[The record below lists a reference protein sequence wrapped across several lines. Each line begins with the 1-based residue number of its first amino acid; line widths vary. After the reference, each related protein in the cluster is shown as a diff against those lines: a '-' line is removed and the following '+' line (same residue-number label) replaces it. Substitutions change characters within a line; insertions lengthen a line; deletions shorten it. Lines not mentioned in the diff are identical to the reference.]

1 MLTNALDMSGKM
13 AQARPSRRWNR
24 PAAFVALVALLSSL
38 LTFLA
43 PAPPAAAVTAFTSKF
58 QTNVNGD
65 ITFAANHN
73 MTCLVGCVD
82 ANNGFMTY
90 VDADGVPAS
99 PLHGGGTIATFNSA
113 TADVVVPPGSTV
125 LFAGLFWGANTRR
138 GADVGTNIS
147 ANAPAPANRNQ
158 VLFRTPAMTGYSTVT
173 AVATDMD
180 VDITA
185 PNTATLPI
193 YHGYADVTAL
203 VQAVPAS
210 GNGTYGVANIQA
222 GTGSSGLGTWGGWT
236 LVVAFSNP
244 TERLRNLNVFNGFEK
259 VTGSTAAASADVRF
273 GPFITPAIGPVNVK
287 IGVVAQ
293 DGDLLTGD
301 FARLN
306 SGTTA
311 CGGGTNISDGANPST
326 NLFNSSISQ
335 NAANVTTRNPNSAI
349 TWGYDADI
357 IEANGILTNGD
368 NNACLRIGTTAD
380 SYFLD
385 AVTTAIELPQPRLI
399 GTKTGTDLN
408 GGNLNPG
415 DTIEY
420 TIDLTNTG
428 DDIATN
434 IVVADPLPF
443 GLTYVPNSLSISAG
457 PNTGAK
463 TDLSTDAD
471 QANFTANT
479 ANFFLGTGA
488 TNSVGGQLAPNASTQ
503 VKLRATVN
511 LSLPGGTSLSNEVQI
526 TYRGATIPA
535 QVLNP
540 VVSAVTTPLANQID
554 LVVTKNDSQTV
565 AVAGAPISYIVTVTN
580 NGPQTA
586 VNASVVD
593 DIPALILAPT
603 WSCSVAGQSAAAGC
617 GAASGT
623 GDINTAVTLGVND
636 TATYTITG
644 TVDNAAPAALLSLS
658 NTATASPV
666 GNVTDTN
673 PANNTA
679 TDVDDVERQ
688 TDIVVTKTN
697 GITDAVPGTALT
709 YTVVVSNAG
718 PSDAGLVSVTDS
730 VPTALTG
737 VVWDC
742 IASVGS
748 SCTAL
753 SGLGN
758 NLNTSATL
766 IRNGTATYTISGT
779 LNPNTPAGTG
789 SLSNT
794 ATATLGAG
802 IDEINTANNTATDID
817 NVTPRSD
824 LSITKTDNLIDA
836 VPGEVVQYSISVAN
850 AGPSTATDALITDVV
865 PAALTGVSWTCVAT
879 GVGASCGAASG
890 SGNSISTTATLP
902 SGTSANYVVT
912 GTLNPTTPAGT
923 GTLVNTAAI
932 AVPTGTIDPMPENN
946 SATDTDNVKP
956 TAELS
961 ITKTDGLAAA
971 VPGSP
976 ITYTI
981 VVSNA
986 GPSTVTNAS
995 ITDSIPASIT
1005 GVGWSCIASAGA
1017 SCGALSGTGNNINT
1031 TATLA
1036 AGSSVTYTVIGV
1048 LDAAAPAG
1056 DATLVNTVSA
1066 TLPVGVS
1073 DPTPGV
1079 TQATDTDNVTP
1090 QGDLSITKTDNI
1102 SAAVPGTI
1110 VEYTI
1115 VVSNSGPSTATNAIV
1130 TDTVPAALTNVTW
1143 TCVAAAGSTCG
1154 AVSGSGNALS
1164 TTPTIGSSSSVTY
1177 TVRGTL
1183 NASTPAG
1190 VGTLVNTASVA
1201 APTGMT
1207 DASAGNNTA
1216 TDTDDVTP
1224 QADLRIAKSADV
1236 PSVLPG
1242 GIVTYTVVV
1251 SNNGPSHVVGATI
1264 TDTVPSQLTGV
1275 TWSCAASAGS
1285 ACATATGAGN
1295 AISTSADLNSG
1306 SSVTLTITGTVL
1318 PGAAAATMTNSAT
1331 VAPPVGVTDTVGGNE
1346 TASAD
1351 VVIGAVADL
1360 SISKTNNVG
1369 IVTPGTTTTYT
1380 ITATNTGP
1388 NVVSGATVADTLPAG
1403 ISSATWSCT
1412 ASTGSSCGSLSGAG
1426 SFSVPVTL
1434 ASNGT
1439 VTFTVIANIAPGAV
1453 GGLTNTATITAPSG
1467 ITELDGNN
1475 NSATDT
1481 DTFLLAGDLGIT
1493 KTDGVGIT
1501 AAIPG
1506 APISY
1511 TITVTN
1517 AGPSTAVGVQ
1527 INDAIPATITGATWV
1542 CGSTGGATC
1551 GVGGGSGNIA
1561 TTATVPPS
1569 GSVIYTVSGI
1579 IDPNATGSLSNTA
1592 TLTPPS
1598 GFPDAVASNNSA
1610 TDVNTLTPRGDLSIT
1625 KTDGITNAVPGEVL
1639 TYTIVA
1645 ANAGISTVTNA
1656 VITDTLPASLTGTW
1670 TCVAAGGAT
1679 CGDVSGSGSI
1689 ATNASMPPGGS
1700 ATYTVVATLNPSTPD
1715 GNNSLVNTAQIAAPI
1730 GFTDTTTGN
1739 NIATDTDNVTPQVDL
1754 AVTKTNNSTSVTP
1767 GNLTTYNIVVGNAG
1781 PSTATNA
1788 TISDTLPLS
1797 LTGATWTCSATGG
1810 ASCATLNGTGN
1821 IATTATIPTGGI
1833 VTYAVTAT
1841 LNPTT
1846 PAGLATLINT
1856 VNVAPATGT
1865 TDVGPGANT
1874 ASDTDDVT
1882 PQGDLSITK
1891 TDGVNDAVPGSLIT
1905 YTIVA
1910 RNTGPST
1917 AANAAINDEVPAAIS
1932 GVTWSCATTG
1942 GATCGAASGTGNT
1955 IATTAT
1961 LPSGGTATYTVIGT
1975 LSPTTPAGTNTL
1987 INTAT
1992 LSAPT
1997 GFVDSNTTN
2006 NTATDTDNVTPQVNL
2021 SIAKT
2026 DGNVDAIPGT
2036 IVAYTITVNN
2046 SGPSFGLNTVVTDA
2060 VPASLTGVTWTCSA
2074 LGGSTCG
2081 ATSGSGNTIA
2091 TTANVAV
2098 GAAVTYLVTATLDG
2112 STPAGIGTLSNTAR
2126 VAAGPTATDT
2136 DTTNNEATDT
2146 NDVTPRADLVIN
2158 KVRSDE
2164 VVAGQYITYTISV
2177 NNQGPSNVTGA
2188 TITDTMPP
2196 QLLSP
2201 TWTCSASNG
2210 SSCATPIG
2218 AGDIAT
2224 TANIL
2229 AAGTVTYVVRAQI
2242 DPTYL
2247 SGNISNT
2254 ASASVPGG
2262 VIDPTPTN
2270 TSTVTDPVVA
2280 RTDLRVNKTR
2290 SGALVAGSPVTYN
2303 VVVTNLGPSSAINA
2317 TLTDAIPVGIA
2328 SQTWSCAASAGA
2340 TCATPGGT
2348 GGIATTYSAEP
2359 NASLTYTITAQIA
2372 PTTTGSI
2379 TQVATVDAAIP
2390 ATDPVLSNNTA
2401 ADVASVAINVDLQV
2415 TKTDDKTNVVA
2426 GTANT
2431 YTIKVRNAGPSSVAG
2446 ATVTDNAP
2454 SNFTP
2459 STWSCV
2465 ASTGSSC
2472 PPSGTGNLSALVDL
2486 APSGTAT
2493 FTFNGTINAN
2503 SALGAGALAN
2513 TASVAVPNGVTELFV
2528 GDNSGSD
2535 TDTVLGEAD
2544 LAITKTDNAIGR
2556 APGDPITYVIIASN
2570 NGPSNVIGATIA
2582 DVLPNAITA
2591 ATWSCAATVGAACG
2605 STSGSGDISTTFNLA
2620 VGSTITY
2627 TIEATVLP
2635 SATGTLSNSAT
2646 ITAPLTVTD
2655 VVPGNNTGTDTTSL
2669 GAVADVSITK
2679 TDGLTVAVPGQQVTY
2694 TIVASNSGP
2703 SVASNVVVADTFG
2716 SALLNPTW
2724 SCAPGP
2730 GSSCGNATG
2739 TGSLN
2744 ETVTIANGSTVTFT
2758 VIATVSPAATGSLT
2772 NTATATA
2779 PTGIDPTPVN
2789 TATDVD
2795 TLNVTADLSITKT
2808 DGVTSEVPGT
2818 AVEYT
2823 IVARNAGPSAVTG
2836 ATVTDILP
2844 AALIDAS
2851 WSCVASAGSTCGPTG
2866 SGNISDTV
2874 DLLNG
2879 GTATYTLNAT
2889 VAPTAVGN
2897 VSNTASI
2904 TAPAGVTDADSG
2916 PGGNNTAT
2924 DTDTLAI
2931 EADLSISKTDGAGVD
2946 TEVPG
2951 TAVTYTIV
2959 ARNAGP
2965 SAVTGATITDTLP
2978 AALSGATWTCLAS
2991 TGSTC
2996 ATPGGTGNI
3005 NTTANLLNGGTATYT
3020 LNANIA
3026 AGATGLLAN
3035 TATITAPSGVTDA
3048 NSGVGGNNSATDT
3061 DTLSPQAD
3069 LAIAKTN
3076 SQLSVVAG
3084 DPVTYTITASNL
3096 GTSDVV
3102 GATITDTLPATLS
3115 GATWTCAASTGS
3127 SCAAPNGIGDINTTA
3142 SLLAGATV
3150 IYTVNAT
3157 VASTAVGTVSNTA
3170 TIAAPSGVTDPN
3182 SGPGGNNSATDSDAV
3197 TRTADLAITKTDFS
3211 ATEIPGTP
3219 VTYTIVATN
3228 NGPSAVTGATI
3239 TDTLPATLTGAT
3251 WTCVASTGS
3260 TCATPD
3266 GTGNINTTANLLN
3279 GGTATYTLIAN
3290 IAPTATGTL
3299 SNTATVEAPTGVVD
3313 ANSGTGG
3320 NNASTDVDNLVVNAD
3335 LAVSK
3340 TDFTGTEVPGTSIE
3354 YKIFATNNG
3363 PSAVTGA
3370 TITDTLPAT
3379 LTGATWTCVASTGST
3394 CATPDGTGNINTTAN
3409 LLNGGTAT
3417 YTLNANIAPTATGTL
3432 SNTATVEA
3440 PTGVTDT
3447 TGNNTATD
3455 TNTLDVTADLAVT
3468 KTNFNTTEVAG
3479 TPVQYTIV
3487 ATNNGPSAVT
3497 GATITDTLPAT
3508 LSGATW
3514 TCVASTGSTCATPG
3528 GTGNINTTANL
3539 LNGGTATYTLDAN
3552 ISPTAVGSLDNTAT
3566 ITAPATVTESAT
3578 GNNSATDSDTLG
3590 FEADLS
3596 ISKTD
3601 GFASSVAGNAVS
3613 YTIVA
3618 TNNGPSAVTGATIT
3632 DTLPAALSGA
3642 TWTCSASTGSSCA
3655 TPDGTGN
3662 INTTAD
3668 LLNGGTATY
3677 TLTATLDST
3686 ATGILENVANV
3697 AVPTG
3702 VSDGTPA
3709 NNTGTD
3715 TNNITGTADLS
3726 ITKTDGTGVT
3736 TEVAGTS
3743 ITYTVIATNNGPSAV
3758 TGATITDTLPATLT
3772 GATWTCV
3779 ASTGSSCAT
3788 PDGTGNIN
3796 TTANLLNGG
3805 TATYTLTAAIASTA
3819 VGSLSNT
3826 ATIEAPPGVT
3836 DANSGPGGNNAST
3849 DVDTLTQQADVAI
3862 TKTNFSTTEIPGTP
3876 VTYTIVATNNGPSAV
3891 TGATI
3896 TDTLPATLSG
3906 ATWACVASTG
3916 SSCATPDGT
3925 GNINTTA
3932 NLLNGGTATYT
3943 LNANIAAG
3951 ATGTLDNSASIAVP
3965 GTVTELVTGNNTAT
3979 DSDTLIRESD
3989 LSITKTDG
3997 FDSMVAGDVVTYTI
4011 VATNG
4016 GPSDVTGATISDTLP
4031 AVLSGATWTCVA
4043 STGSACATPD
4053 GNGNINT
4060 NADLLNGGTAT
4071 YTLTATLSSTAIG
4084 TVANTSTIVA
4094 PIGVTDDAG
4103 NNSATDTNTVSRSAD
4118 LALTKS
4124 DFSATE
4130 IPGTPVTY
4138 TIVATNNGP
4147 SAVTGATITD
4157 TLPATLTG
4165 ATWSCV
4171 ASTGS
4176 TCATPDGTGN
4186 INTTADL
4193 LNGGTAT
4200 YTLIA
4205 NIAPTA
4211 TGTLSNTATIEAPTG
4226 VTDPNSGTD
4235 SNNTATDTDTLAPEA
4250 DLAITKTDFSTTEI
4264 PGTPVTYTV
4273 VATNNGPSAITGAT
4287 ITDTLPATLTGATWA
4302 CVASAGSTCAT
4313 PDGTGNINT
4322 TANLLN
4328 GGTATYTL
4336 IANIAPTATGTLS
4349 NTATIAAPT
4358 GVVDAN
4364 SGTGGNNT
4372 ATDTD
4377 TLAPEA
4383 DLAIT
4388 KTDGVSG
4395 EVPGTSIEYTIV
4407 ATNNGP
4413 SAVIGATITDTLPA
4427 TLSGATWACVASTGS
4442 ACATPDGTGNINTT
4456 ANLLNSGTATYTLIA
4471 NIAPTAT
4478 GTLSNTAS
4486 IEAPAGV
4493 ADANSGT
4500 GGNNTATDTDTLAPE
4515 ADLAITKTDGVSSV
4529 VAGDTTSYTIVVINR
4544 GPSNVVG
4551 AAVVDTL
4558 PASLIGTGWSC
4569 VASSGSSC
4577 NESNG
4582 TEGINT
4588 TVDLLS
4594 GGTATYTLNVT
4605 VDPTATGSVTNTAT
4619 VSAPVSVSDTTA
4631 DNNAA
4636 TDTNSINRTADLSIA
4651 KTDGIDS
4658 EVPGTVANYTIVAR
4672 NAGPSAI
4679 TGATITDALP
4689 GFLVGAGWTCT
4700 ATTGSSCGSLTGS
4713 GDINTTAD
4721 LLAGGSATY
4730 VLTANVLGNAT
4741 GKLVNTASIVAPP
4754 GVVDANSGPGGNN
4767 SATDS
4772 DVLDITADL
4781 SITKTDFSAT
4791 EIPGTPVT
4799 YTIVATND
4807 GPSDV
4812 IGATI
4817 TDTLPAALSGATWTC
4832 VASTGSTCATPVG
4845 TGNINTTANLLNGGT
4860 ATYTL
4865 IANIAPNATGTL
4877 SNTATIAAPTGVVDA
4892 NSGTGGNNTAT
4903 DTDVLDITADLS
4915 IVKTDGVASAVAGSL
4930 RTYTI
4935 VATNNG
4941 PSNVVGAA
4949 ITDTLP
4955 ATLTGASWT
4964 CVASTGSSCGVPGG
4978 TGSIDTTADLLN
4990 GGTVTFLLRATL
5002 SPTATGSVSNTA
5014 TITAPPSVIDDAG
5027 NNSATDIDAINFT
5040 ADLSIT
5046 KTDNVDTA
5054 LAGGTLSYTII
5065 ATNAGP
5071 SAVAGVS
5078 IIDTLPAS
5086 LTGATWSCVASTGS
5100 SCVTAN
5106 GTGSIN
5112 TTANLLS
5119 GGTATYTLIATVS
5132 PTATGTVTNTATVAG
5147 PAGITDPI
5155 GDNTASDTD
5164 TITQSADLAITKTDF
5179 DTNEVPGTP
5188 VTYTIVATNPGPSA
5202 VIGATIVDT
5211 LPATLTGAAWTCVAS
5226 TGSTCA
5232 TPDGTGNIN
5241 TTANL
5246 LNGGTATYRI
5256 TANIAANAT
5265 GVLTNAASIEAPTG
5279 VTDPTVNNTATDTNT
5294 LNVTADLVI
5303 TKTDFSATEIPGTS
5317 VTYRIV
5323 ATNDGPSD
5331 VVGATI
5337 TDTLS
5342 ATLTG
5347 ATWTCLASTGST
5359 CATPDGTGN
5368 INTTANLLNGG
5379 TATYTLIANIAP
5391 TATGILSNTA
5401 TVEAPT
5407 GVVDANSGIGGNNTA
5422 TDTDVLDITA
5432 DLALTKTDFSATEI
5446 PGTSVTYRI
5455 VATNNGPS
5463 AVTGATITDTLPATL
5478 TGATWTCLASTGSTC
5493 ATPDGTGNINTTA
5506 NLLNGG
5512 TTTYTLIASIAPNA
5526 TGTLSNTAAV
5536 EAPTGVTDNTSD
5548 NTATDTDVLNITADL
5563 AITKTDFSATEIPGT
5578 SVTYTIVATNNG
5590 PSAVTG
5596 ATITDTLPTTLTG
5609 ATWTCVASTGS
5620 SCATPDGTGSIN
5632 TTADLLN
5639 GGTATYTLTASIAST
5654 ATGTLSNTAT
5664 IAAPPLVV
5672 DTGGNNSAT
5681 DTDVLNITADLAITK
5696 TDFSAT
5702 EIPGTSVTYTIVATN
5717 NGPSA
5722 VGATITDTLPTTLTG
5737 ATWTCVASAGSTCA
5751 TPDGTGNINT
5761 TANLLNGGTATYTL
5775 IANIAPTATS
5785 TLSNTTTVEAP
5796 TGVTDT
5802 TGNNTATDTNTLAPE
5817 ADLAITK
5824 TDGSASAIAGDSIT
5838 YTIVA
5843 TNNGPSAVVG
5853 ATITD
5858 TLPTTLTGATW
5869 TCVASTGSTCATPNG
5884 TDNINTTANL
5894 LNGGTATYTLIAN
5907 IAPTATSTLSNTATV
5922 EAPTGVTDTTG
5933 NNTATDTNTL
5943 NITADLAITKT
5954 DSNPSAIAG
5963 DRITYTIVATN
5974 NGPSAVTG
5982 ATITDTLPTT
5992 LTGATW
5998 TCVASTGS
6006 TCATPDGTGNINTT
6020 ANLLNGGTATYTLNA
6035 NIAPTATGTLSN
6047 TATVEAPT
6055 GVTDTTG
6062 NNTATDTTTLT
6073 FESDLSI
6080 TKTDSQTTRTA
6091 GTTVVYTI
6099 VATNNGRSAV
6109 VGATVTD
6116 TLPATLTGA
6125 TWTCLATTGS
6135 TCSASG
6141 TGNINDT
6148 INLLNNG
6155 TATYT
6160 LTADLVGTANGSLVN
6175 TASITA
6181 PTGVTDPAGNNV
6193 ATDTNTVLGSAD
6205 LAITKTDGVIAP
6217 NAGDVLTYTIVA
6229 SNNGPGNVV
6238 GATVT
6243 DNLPSSLLGATWT
6256 CVASSGSSCDASGS
6270 GNINDTVNLVVNGT
6284 ATYTLNTTIALTA
6297 TGALVNNADIAP
6309 PADVVDSNLT
6319 NNSDRDT
6326 DALGARSELSI
6337 TKTHTGSLVPGSP
6350 VVYSIVARNAGPSN
6364 VTGVTVTD
6372 TLSGVLSNGT
6382 WTCAATIGSS
6392 CAPSGTGNIN
6402 DTISLAANGTSTYTL
6417 TATINPAATGMLTNT
6432 ATITGPLVPT
6442 DTNGDDN
6449 TAIDT
6454 GVLTPV
6460 ADLAIAKTDRATNQV
6475 AGTATEYT
6483 IVVSN
6488 NGPSSVIGARVADAV
6503 PAILSGATWTCV
6515 ASLGSTC
6522 TATGAGNIADTIDL
6536 AAGGTAT
6543 YTLTALIDPT
6553 AIGTIS
6559 NTATVVA
6566 PTGVSDPVGNNTAT
6580 DTSALV
6586 QVNDLAITKA
6596 STQTTYL
6603 VGSTVVY
6610 AIVVT
6615 NSGPS
6620 SAIDAVVTD
6629 SIPTSLSGASWTCVA
6644 SSGSSCSGTGVGN
6657 ITDIVNIAVGGTLTY
6672 TLTATAAAVGS
6683 LTNTATVAAGPG
6695 STDPT
6700 TTNNTANETDEILPL
6715 PTTTVPTTVP
6725 APTTVTEQPTI
6736 PATVSSSP
6744 LLPTLSTVPATTVV
6758 TTTVPQSTTP
6768 ATVPTTPSTVPKP
6781 RGPLT
6786 GVVFRDLNG
6795 SGAFDKGDSV
6805 VANAKLVILLPDGRQ
6820 IIVLTDAQGVYTL
6833 PTDVPEGE
6841 YTVLITVPGEDGP
6854 PRIGNII
6861 VLAANLQL
6869 DIPINV
6875 SFLALTGS
6883 PADVQSTWAFALM
6896 ALGFALIA
6904 ASRRR
6909 RRQFT
6914 PSPAS

>member
-1 MLTNALDMSGKM
+1 MLTNALDMSGKT

-73 MTCLVGCVD
+73 MTCLTGCD
-82 ANNGFMTY
+82 ALGANAAAMSY
-90 VDADGVPAS
+90 VDIDGAAAS
-99 PLHGGGTIATFNSA
+99 PLQGGGTIATFNS
-113 TADVVVPPGSTV
+113 TSSDIVVPAGSTV
-125 LFAGLFWGANTRR
+125 LFAGLFW
-138 GADVGTNIS
+138 S
-147 ANAPAPANRNQ
+147 ANLASGASQGGQSGGGQNAPTPADRNKI
-158 VLFRTPAMTGYSTVT
+158 LFRTPAMSGYSTVT
-173 AVATDMD
+173 ALAAD
-180 VDITA
+180 VDIDTA
-185 PNTATLPI
+185 SNATNPV
-193 YHGYADVTAL
+193 YHAYANVTSL
-203 VQAVPAS
+203 IQAVPGG
-210 GNGTYGVANIQA
+210 GNGTYSAANIQA
-222 GTGSSGLGTWGGWT
+222 GTGSSSLGNWAGWT
-236 LVVAFSNP
+236 LVVAYSNP
-244 TERLRNLNVFNGFEK
+244 AEKLRNLNVFNGFEK
-259 VTGSTAAASADVRF
+259 VTGSNAASSADVRF
-273 GPFITPAIGPVNVK
+273 GPFVTPVIGPVNVK
-287 IGVVAQ
+287 VGVIAQ
-293 DGDLLTGD
+293 DGDPGITGD
-301 FARLN
+301 YANLN
-306 SGTTA
+306 AGA
-311 CGGGTNISDGANPST
+311 GNCGGGTNISDGANPSD
-326 NLFNSSISQ
+326 NLFNSSVTT
-335 NAANVTTRNPNSAI
+335 NATNVTTRNPNPVI

-357 IEANGILTNGD
+357 VAANGILTNGS
-368 NNACLRIGTTAD
+368 NNACLRLGTVGD

-434 IVVADPLPF
+434 IVLADPLPF

-565 AVAGAPISYIVTVTN
+565 AVAGAPITYIVTVTN

-593 DIPALILAPT
+593 DIPALILSPT

-617 GAASGT
+617 GSASGT

-636 TATYTITG
+636 TATYTIIG
-644 TVDNAAPAALLSLS
+644 TVDSAAPAALLSLS
-658 NTATASPV
+658 NTASASPV

-679 TDVDDVERQ
+679 TDVDDVERRA
-688 TDIVVTKTN
+688 DIVVTKTN

-766 IRNGTATYTISGT
+766 IKNGAATYTISGT
-779 LNPNTPAGTG
+779 LNPTTPAGTG

-802 IDEINTANNTATDID
+802 IDEINTANNSATDID

-865 PAALTGVSWTCVAT
+865 PVALTGVSWTCVAT

-902 SGTSANYVVT
+902 TGTSANYVVT

-923 GTLVNTAAI
+923 ATLVNTAAI
-932 AVPTGTIDPMPENN
+932 AVPTGTIDPTPENN

-1036 AGSSVTYTVIGV
+1036 AGSSVTYTVIGL

-1164 TTPTIGSSSSVTY
+1164 TTPIIGSSSSVTY

-1236 PSVLPG
+1236 PTILPG
-1242 GIVTYTVVV
+1242 GTVTYTVVV

-1285 ACATATGAGN
+1285 ACATATGSGN

-1318 PGAAAATMTNSAT
+1318 PGAAASTMTNSAT
-1331 VAPPVGVTDTVGGNE
+1331 VAPPVGVTDVVGGNE

-1412 ASTGSSCGSLSGAG
+1412 ASAGSSCGSLSGAG

-1453 GGLTNTATITAPSG
+1453 GGLTNTATITAPGG
-1467 ITELDGNN
+1467 ITELDVNN

-1493 KTDGVGIT
+1493 KTDGAGVTT
-1501 AAIPG
+1501 AVPG
-1506 APISY
+1506 APITY

-1527 INDAIPATITGATWV
+1527 INDAIPATIIGATWV
-1542 CGSTGGATC
+1542 CGSTGAATC

-1561 TTATVPPS
+1561 TTATIPPS

-1592 TLTPPS
+1592 TLTPPT
-1598 GFPDAVASNNSA
+1598 GFPDAVTSNNSA

-1700 ATYTVVATLNPSTPD
+1700 ATYTVVATLNPSTPA
-1715 GNNSLVNTAQIAAPI
+1715 GNDSLVNTAQIAAPN
-1730 GFTDTTTGN
+1730 GFTDATTGN

-1754 AVTKTNNSTSVTP
+1754 AVTKTNDSTSVTP

-1781 PSTATNA
+1781 PSTATNT

-1846 PAGLATLINT
+1846 PAGLATLVNT

-1905 YTIVA
+1905 YTIVV

-1942 GATCGAASGTGNT
+1942 GATCGAAAGTGNT

-1961 LPSGGTATYTVIGT
+1961 LPSGSTATYTVIGT

-1992 LSAPT
+1992 LSSPT

-2036 IVAYTITVNN
+2036 IVTYTITVNN

-2074 LGGSTCG
+2074 LAGSTCG

-2098 GAAVTYLVTATLDG
+2098 GVAVTYLVTGTLDG

-2164 VVAGQYITYTISV
+2164 VVAGQSITYTITV

-2201 TWTCSASNG
+2201 TWTCSASSG
-2210 SSCATPIG
+2210 SSCATPSG

-2224 TANIL
+2224 NANIL

-2254 ASASVPGG
+2254 ASASVPSG

-2280 RTDLRVNKTR
+2280 RTDLRVSKTR

-2317 TLTDAIPVGIA
+2317 TLSDPIPAGIA

-2348 GGIATTYSAEP
+2348 GGLATTYSAAP

-2379 TQVATVDAAIP
+2379 TQVATVEAALP
-2390 ATDPVLSNNTA
+2390 ATDPVLGNNTA
-2401 ADVASVAINVDLQV
+2401 SDVASVAVNVDLQV

-2431 YTIKVRNAGPSSVAG
+2431 YTITVRNAGPSSVTG

-2472 PPSGTGNLSALVDL
+2472 PASGTGNLSALVDL

-2493 FTFNGTINAN
+2493 FTFRGTINAN
-2503 SALGAGALAN
+2503 SAFGAGALVN
-2513 TASVAVPNGVTELFV
+2513 TASVAVPSGVTELFV

-2605 STSGSGDISTTFNLA
+2605 STSGSGDISTTVNLA

-2627 TIEATVLP
+2627 TIEATVSP

-2646 ITAPLTVTD
+2646 ITAPLTMTD

-2724 SCAPGP
+2724 SCAAGP

-2744 ETVTIANGSTVTFT
+2744 ETVTIANGSMVTFT

-2779 PTGIDPTPVN
+2779 PAGIDPTPVN
-2789 TATDVD
+2789 TATDID

-2836 ATVTDILP
+2836 ATVTDVLP

-2897 VSNTASI
+2897 VSNTASV
-2904 TAPAGVTDADSG
+2904 TAPTGVTDADSG

-2931 EADLSISKTDGAGVD
+2931 EADLSISKTDGVGVD

-2965 SAVTGATITDTLP
+2965 SAVSGATITDTLP

-2991 TGSTC
+2991 TGSAC
-2996 ATPGGTGNI
+2996 ATANGIGNI
-3005 NTTANLLNGGTATYT
+3005 STTADLLNGGTATYT

-3026 AGATGLLAN
+3026 AGATGLLTN
-3035 TATITAPSGVTDA
+3035 TATISAPSGVTDA

-3076 SQLSVVAG
+3076 SQSSVVAG
-3084 DPVTYTITASNL
+3084 DPVIYTITASNL

-3102 GATITDTLPATLS
+3102 GATITDTLPTALS
-3115 GATWTCAASTGS
+3115 GATWTCVASTGS
-3127 SCAAPNGIGDINTTA
+3127 SCAVPDGTGDINTTA
-3142 SLLAGATV
+3142 SLLAGGTV
-3150 IYTVNAT
+3150 IYAVNAT
-3157 VASTAVGTVSNTA
+3157 VAATAIGTVSNTA
-3170 TIAAPSGVTDPN
+3170 TIAAPLGVTDPN
-3182 SGPGGNNSATDSDAV
+3182 SGPGGNNSATDSDPV

-3219 VTYTIVATN
+3219 VTYTIVAIN

-3239 TDTLPATLTGAT
+3239 TDTLPASLTGAT
-3251 WTCVASTGS
+3251 WTCLASTGS

-3354 YKIFATNNG
+3354 YTIVATNNG

-3370 TITDTLPAT
+3370 TITDTLPAA
-3379 LTGATWTCVASTGST
+3379 LSGATWTCVASTGSS
-3394 CATPDGTGNINTTAN
+3394 CATPDGTGNINTTAD

-3417 YTLNANIAPTATGTL
+3417 YTLTAAIASTAIGTL
-3432 SNTATVEA
+3432 ANTATITA
-3440 PTGVTDT
+3440 PPLVVDI
-3447 TGNNTATD
+3447 TGNNAATD
-3455 TNTLDVTADLAVT
+3455 TDTLDVTADLAIT
-3468 KTNFNTTEVAG
+3468 KTDFNTTEVAG

-3497 GATITDTLPAT
+3497 GTTITDTLPAT

-3514 TCVASTGSTCATPG
+3514 TCVASSGSTCATPG
-3528 GTGNINTTANL
+3528 GTGSINTTANL

-3601 GFASSVAGNAVS
+3601 GFASSVAGNEVT

-3642 TWTCSASTGSSCA
+3642 SWACVASTGSSCA

-3715 TNNITGTADLS
+3715 TNTITRTADLS

-3796 TTANLLNGG
+3796 NTVNLLNGG

-3819 VGSLSNT
+3819 VGTLSNT
-3826 ATIEAPPGVT
+3826 ATIVAPTGVT

-3849 DVDTLTQQADVAI
+3849 DLDTLTQQADVAI

-3891 TGATI
+3891 IGATI
-3896 TDTLPATLSG
+3896 ADTLPATLSG

-3916 SSCATPDGT
+3916 SACATPDGT

-3951 ATGTLDNSASIAVP
+3951 ATGTLDNSASIAIP

-3979 DSDTLIRESD
+3979 DSDSLIRESD

-3997 FDSMVAGDVVTYTI
+3997 FDSMVAGEVVTYTI

-4031 AVLSGATWTCVA
+4031 AALSGATWTCVA
-4043 STGSACATPD
+4043 SPGSACATPD
-4053 GNGNINT
+4053 GTGNINT
-4060 NADLLNGGTAT
+4060 TADLLNGGTAT

-4084 TVANTSTIVA
+4084 TVANTSTITA
-4094 PIGVTDDAG
+4094 PIGVTDNAS

-4124 DFSATE
+4124 DFSASE

-4157 TLPATLTG
+4157 TLPTTLTG
-4165 ATWSCV
+4165 ATWTCV

-4176 TCATPDGTGN
+4176 
-4186 INTTADL
+4186 
-4193 LNGGTAT
+4193 
-4200 YTLIA
+4200 
-4205 NIAPTA
+4205 
-4211 TGTLSNTATIEAPTG
+4211 S
-4226 VTDPNSGTD
+4226 
-4235 SNNTATDTDTLAPEA
+4235 
-4250 DLAITKTDFSTTEI
+4250 
-4264 PGTPVTYTV
+4264 
-4273 VATNNGPSAITGAT
+4273 
-4287 ITDTLPATLTGATWA
+4287 
-4302 CVASAGSTCAT
+4302 CAT

-4349 NTATIAAPT
+4349 NTATIEAPT
-4358 GVVDAN
+4358 GVV
-4364 SGTGGNNT
+4364 
-4372 ATDTD
+4372 
-4377 TLAPEA
+4377 
-4383 DLAIT
+4383 
-4388 KTDGVSG
+4388 
-4395 EVPGTSIEYTIV
+4395 
-4407 ATNNGP
+4407 
-4413 SAVIGATITDTLPA
+4413 
-4427 TLSGATWACVASTGS
+4427 
-4442 ACATPDGTGNINTT
+4442 
-4456 ANLLNSGTATYTLIA
+4456 
-4471 NIAPTAT
+4471 
-4478 GTLSNTAS
+4478 
-4486 IEAPAGV
+4486 
-4493 ADANSGT
+4493 DANSGT

-4529 VAGDTTSYTIVVINR
+4529 VAGDTTSYTIAVINR

-4551 AAVVDTL
+4551 ATVVDAL

-4569 VASSGSSC
+4569 VASSGSTC

-4582 TEGINT
+4582 TAGINT

-4605 VDPTATGSVTNTAT
+4605 VDPTATGSVTNTTA

-4636 TDTNSINRTADLSIA
+4636 TDTNSINRTADLSIT

-4679 TGATITDALP
+4679 TGATITDTLP

-4730 VLTANVLGNAT
+4730 VLTANVVGNAT
-4741 GKLVNTASIVAPP
+4741 GNLVNTASIVAPP

-4767 SATDS
+4767 TATDT

-4781 SITKTDFSAT
+4781 SVTKTDFGAT

-4812 IGATI
+4812 IGASI
-4817 TDTLPAALSGATWTC
+4817 TDTLPATLTGATWTC
-4832 VASTGSTCATPVG
+4832 LASTGSTCATPDG

-4860 ATYTL
+4860 ATYTV

-4877 SNTATIAAPTGVVDA
+4877 SNTATIAAPIGVTDA
-4892 NSGTGGNNTAT
+4892 NSGTGGNNAST

-4990 GGTVTFLLRATL
+4990 GGTVTFLLRTTL

-5119 GGTATYTLIATVS
+5119 GGTATYTLIANVS

-5179 DTNEVPGTP
+5179 NTNEVPGTP

-5246 LNGGTATYRI
+5246 LNGGTTTYRI

-5279 VTDPTVNNTATDTNT
+5279 VTDPTGNNIATDTDT
-5294 LNVTADLVI
+5294 LNVTADLSI
-5303 TKTDFSATEIPGTS
+5303 TKTDLSATEIPGTP
-5317 VTYRIV
+5317 VTYTIV

-5337 TDTLS
+5337 TDTLP

-5347 ATWTCLASTGST
+5347 ATWTCLASTGSSCATPDGIGNINTTADLLNGGTATYTLIANIAPNATGTLSNTASIEAPTGVVDANSGIGGNNTATDTNTLNITADLAITKTDFSTTEIPGTPVTYTIVATNNGPSAVTGATITDTLPSTLTGATWTCVASTGSSCATPDGTGNLNATADLLNGGTATYTLIANIAPTATGTLSNTATVEAPTGVTDTTGNNTATDTDTLAPEADLAITKTDFSATEIPGTSVTYTIVATNPGPSAVTGATIVDTLPATLTGATWTCVASTGST

-5391 TATGILSNTA
+5391 TATGTLSNTA
-5401 TVEAPT
+5401 T
-5407 GVVDANSGIGGNNTA
+5407 
-5422 TDTDVLDITA
+5422 
-5432 DLALTKTDFSATEI
+5432 
-5446 PGTSVTYRI
+5446 
-5455 VATNNGPS
+5455 
-5463 AVTGATITDTLPATL
+5463 
-5478 TGATWTCLASTGSTC
+5478 
-5493 ATPDGTGNINTTA
+5493 
-5506 NLLNGG
+5506 
-5512 TTTYTLIASIAPNA
+5512 
-5526 TGTLSNTAAV
+5526 V

-5548 NTATDTDVLNITADL
+5548 NTATDTDVLNVTADL
-5563 AITKTDFSATEIPGT
+5563 ALTKTDF
-5578 SVTYTIVATNNG
+5578 
-5590 PSAVTG
+5590 
-5596 ATITDTLPTTLTG
+5596 TD
-5609 ATWTCVASTGS
+5609 
-5620 SCATPDGTGSIN
+5620 
-5632 TTADLLN
+5632 
-5639 GGTATYTLTASIAST
+5639 
-5654 ATGTLSNTAT
+5654 
-5664 IAAPPLVV
+5664 
-5672 DTGGNNSAT
+5672 
-5681 DTDVLNITADLAITK
+5681 
-5696 TDFSAT
+5696 T

-5737 ATWTCVASAGSTCA
+5737 ATWSCVASTGSTCATPNGTGNINTTANLLNGGTTTYTLTAAIAPNATGILSNTATVEAPTGVTDTTGNNTATDTNTLNITADLAITKTDGSPSAIAGDRITYTIVATNNGPSAVTGATITDTLPTTLTGETWTCVASAGSTCA

-5775 IANIAPTATS
+5775 IANIAPTAT
-5785 TLSNTTTVEAP
+5785 
-5796 TGVTDT
+5796 G
-5802 TGNNTATDTNTLAPE
+5802 
-5817 ADLAITK
+5817 
-5824 TDGSASAIAGDSIT
+5824 
-5838 YTIVA
+5838 
-5843 TNNGPSAVVG
+5843 
-5853 ATITD
+5853 
-5858 TLPTTLTGATW
+5858 
-5869 TCVASTGSTCATPNG
+5869 
-5884 TDNINTTANL
+5884 
-5894 LNGGTATYTLIAN
+5894 
-5907 IAPTATSTLSNTATV
+5907 TLSNTATV
-5922 EAPTGVTDTTG
+5922 DAPTGVTDTTG

-5954 DSNPSAIAG
+5954 DGNASAIAG

-6020 ANLLNGGTATYTLNA
+6020 ANLLNGGTATYTLIA

-6047 TATVEAPT
+6047 TATIEAPT

-6062 NNTATDTTTLT
+6062 DNTATDTTTLT
-6073 FESDLSI
+6073 FESNLSI

-6125 TWTCLATTGS
+6125 TWTCVATTGS
-6135 TCSASG
+6135 TCAASG

-6175 TASITA
+6175 IARIAA

-6229 SNNGPGNVV
+6229 SNNGPGNVA

-6243 DNLPSSLLGATWT
+6243 DNLPTSLLGATWT
-6256 CVASSGSSCDASGS
+6256 CVASSGSSCAASGNGS
-6270 GNINDTVNLVVNGT
+6270 INDTVNLAANGT
-6284 ATYTLNTTIALTA
+6284 ATYTLNTTIAVTA

-6309 PADVVDSNLT
+6309 PVDVVDSNLT

-6350 VVYSIVARNAGPSN
+6350 VVYSIVARNAGPSS

-6382 WTCAATIGSS
+6382 WTCVATIGSN

-6402 DTISLAANGTSTYTL
+6402 DTINLAANGSATYTL
-6417 TATINPAATGMLTNT
+6417 TATINPAATGTLTNT
-6432 ATITGPLVPT
+6432 ATVTGPLVPT

-6488 NGPSSVIGARVADAV
+6488 SGPSSVIGARVADAV

-6515 ASLGSTC
+6515 ASLGSAC
-6522 TATGAGNIADTIDL
+6522 TATGTGNIADTIDL

-6566 PTGVSDPVGNNTAT
+6566 PTGVSDPVDNNTAT

-6657 ITDIVNIAVGGTLTY
+6657 ITDIVNLAVGGTLTY

-6700 TTNNTANETDEILPL
+6700 NTNNTATETDEILPL

-6736 PATVSSSP
+6736 PATVPSSP
-6744 LLPTLSTVPATTVV
+6744 LLPTLSTVPATTVA
-6758 TTTVPQSTTP
+6758 TTTAPQTATP
-6768 ATVPTTPSTVPKP
+6768 ATVPTAPSTTVPQP
-6781 RGPLT
+6781 RRPLT
-6786 GVVFRDLNG
+6786 GVVFRDFNDNG
-6795 SGAFDKGDSV
+6795 TFDKGDTV
-6805 VANAKLVILLPDGRQ
+6805 VPNAKLVILLPDGRQ

-6914 PSPAS
+6914 PSPAR